1 MMAAPDHDAQRQL
14 LHDCWTKKRG
24 AWDQFVAQYARLI
37 YYSIQ
42 RTCRLK
48 SYPATPEEI
57 EDLFNEVFVQILKDD
72 CKKLRQYRGDRG
84 CTVATWLRT
93 ITTRQVLDHI
103 RRSGRAYLRVD
114 FEALGE
120 ENISRASLGDP
131 VTSPEEILLAQ
142 EQEEVVA
149 QAIAEL
155 NGEDRRF
162 VELYYLRELSPE
174 EVARAL
180 RVTVSTVY
188 SRVNRLKSKIGEQI
202 QARARSRASRDARK
216 PG

>member
-1 MMAAPDHDAQRQL
+1 MASTDQDAQRQL
-14 LHDCWTKKRG
+14 LRNCWAKKRG
-24 AWDQFVAQYARLI
+24 AWEEFVSQYSRLI

-48 SYPATPEEI
+48 SYPVTPEEL
-57 EDLFNEVFVQILKDD
+57 EDLFNEVFVLILKDD

-84 CTVATWLRT
+84 CSVATWLRT
-93 ITTRQVLDHI
+93 ITGRHVLDHI

-114 FEALGE
+114 FEAEAEAGAGE
-120 ENISRASLGDP
+120 SSLAPASG
-131 VTSPEEILLAQ
+131 VMSPEEALLAR

-149 QAIAEL
+149 QAVSEL
-155 NGEDRRF
+155 SGEDRRF
-162 VELYYLRELSPE
+162 IELYYLQELSPE
-174 EVARAL
+174 EVARSL

-188 SRVNRLKSKIGEQI
+188 SRVNRLKSKISEQI
-202 QARARSRASRDARK
+202 QKRARK